1 MASTRRHR
9 YSDGQGF
16 GDPYEGFD
24 LDPPTYRVNGRLV
37 DPADDHVLA
46 EFVDEDGIDP
56 EAVDAAALVE
66 VGLAYAAIE
75 EYEQAVDSF
84 SRAVAY
90 ADEDSPTACEAWV
103 NKGVAH
109 AQLGEYDEAIGAYR
123 EALRIDDDGE
133 HAAAAETNLAYALW
147 ELGDSSG
154 PLDRAERAVELD
166 PRLPQA
172 WYNRGFFLAERG
184 LHEEA
189 LRCFDT
195 AISLGLR
202 DSSVR
207 GERDRSLAF
216 LEADLVEGETEAEPE
231 AREESEPDRARDVE
245 PGAREVADADGSD
258 DPAVSERG
266 E

>member
-16 GDPYEGFD
+16 GDPYDGFD
-24 LDPPTYRVNGRLV
+24 LGPPTYLVNGRLV

-46 EFVDEDGIDP
+46 ELVDEAELDP

-66 VGLAYAAIE
+66 VGLAYVAIE

-189 LRCFDT
+189 VRCFDT

-207 GERDRSLAF
+207 GERERSLAL
-216 LEADLVEGETEAEPE
+216 LEDAVENETETEASVDSTPH
-231 AREESEPDRARDVE
+231 RVRDS
-245 PGAREVADADGSD
+245 GADAAKSD
-258 DPAVSERG
+258 PTDATDPAVRE
-266 E
+266 